1 VSNPPEEQ
9 QSDLTANRPIEGIIF
24 DIDGTV
30 ARGRQVLPGALETLA
45 ELRRRRIRFAFFTND
60 NSKPIR
66 SWVERLGG
74 MGIDAAP
81 EEIVTS
87 ALVAAEV
94 MAELHSGSPILAVGD
109 VGLLEALRAKHLD
122 LVDLEDVDRAV
133 AVVMGRDP
141 GFDQQR
147 LDVVCRAIWNGAE
160 FFATNY
166 DPRLPV
172 AGGFAPG
179 TGAMVKAVAYAT
191 GCEPVVTGKPSPW
204 SGRMAM
210 RILGVAPE
218 RGLVVGDQLS
228 TDIAMGRNAGMRTVL
243 VLTGATDAHDVEKV
257 PPEQRPDATLEGV
270 GDLVPWLDGQFDA
283 AQTRS
288 GGG

>member
-1 VSNPPEEQ
+1 M
-9 QSDLTANRPIEGIIF
+9 TRPIEGIIL

-45 ELRRRRIRFAFFTND
+45 ELRRRGIRFAFFTND

-66 SWVERLGG
+66 AWVERLGD
-74 MGIDAAP
+74 MGIDAEP

-94 MAELHSGSPILAVGD
+94 MAEVHPSSPILAVGD
-109 VGLLEALRAKHLD
+109 IGLLEALDAKGLD
-122 LVDLEDVDRAV
+122 LVDAVDVDRAT

-141 GFDQQR
+141 NFDQER
-147 LDVVCRAIWNGAE
+147 LKTVCRAIWNGAE

-172 AGGFAPG
+172 AGGFVPA
-179 TGAMVKAVAYAT
+179 TGPMVKAAAYAT
-191 GCEPVVTGKPSPW
+191 GIEPIVTGKPSPW

-210 RILGVAPE
+210 RILGVDPG
-218 RGLVVGDQLS
+218 RGLVVGDQLG
-228 TDIAMGRNAGMRTVL
+228 TDIAMGRNAGMQTVL
-243 VLTGATDAHDVEKV
+243 VLTGTASAADAASA
-257 PPEQRPDATLEGV
+257 PPEHRPDAIIGGIT
-270 GDLVPWLDGQFDA
+270 DLVPWLDGD
-283 AQTRS
+283 
-288 GGG
+288 

>member
-1 VSNPPEEQ
+1 M
-9 QSDLTANRPIEGIIF
+9 SDPIEGIIF

-45 ELRRRRIRFAFFTND
+45 ELRRRDIRFAFFTND

-66 SWVERLGG
+66 AWVDRLAG

-81 EEIVTS
+81 GEIVTS

-94 MAELHSGSPILAVGD
+94 MAEVHPESPILAIGD
-109 VGLLEALRAKHLD
+109 VGLLEALRAKKLD
-122 LVDLEDVDRAV
+122 LVEADDADRAT

-141 GFDQQR
+141 GFDQER
-147 LDVVCRAIWNGAE
+147 LNTVCKAIWNGAE

-172 AGGFAPG
+172 AGGFVPA
-179 TGAMVKAVAYAT
+179 TGPMVKAVAYAT
-191 GCEPVVTGKPSPW
+191 GIEPTVTGKPSPW

-210 RILGVAPE
+210 RILGIAPAL
-218 RGLVVGDQLS
+218 GLVVGDQLA
-228 TDIAMGRNAGMRTVL
+228 TDIAMGRNAGMQTVL
-243 VLTGATDAHDVEKV
+243 VLTGTADAADAAAAPSEH
-257 PPEQRPDATLEGV
+257 RPDAIIDGIV
-270 GDLVPWLDGQFDA
+270 DLIPWLDGL
-283 AQTRS
+283 
-288 GGG
+288 

>member
-1 VSNPPEEQ
+1 M
-9 QSDLTANRPIEGIIF
+9 SDPIEGIIF

-45 ELRRRRIRFAFFTND
+45 ELRRRDIRFAFFTND

-66 SWVERLGG
+66 AWVDRLAG

-81 EEIVTS
+81 GEIVTS

-94 MAELHSGSPILAVGD
+94 MAEVHPESPILAIGD
-109 VGLLEALRAKHLD
+109 VGLLEALRAKKLD
-122 LVDLEDVDRAV
+122 LVAADDVDRAT

-141 GFDQQR
+141 GFDQER
-147 LDVVCRAIWNGAE
+147 LNTVCKAIWNGAE

-172 AGGFAPG
+172 AGGFVPA
-179 TGAMVKAVAYAT
+179 TGPMVKAVAYAT
-191 GCEPVVTGKPSPW
+191 GIEPTVTGKPSPW

-210 RILGVAPE
+210 RILGIAPAL
-218 RGLVVGDQLS
+218 GLVVGDQLA
-228 TDIAMGRNAGMRTVL
+228 TDIAMGRNAGMQTVL
-243 VLTGATDAHDVEKV
+243 VLTGTADAADAAAAPSEH
-257 PPEQRPDATLEGV
+257 RPDAIIDGIA
-270 GDLVPWLDGQFDA
+270 DLVPWLDGL
-283 AQTRS
+283 
-288 GGG
+288 